1 MCLLTSADLHF
12 SKSRAVQQAPP
23 GLGRPTQ
30 SQHRG
35 VQVGPDGDLCSGAPS
50 APGYPTGSRAQAA
63 QCFGSRERGKHWK
76 RESSPPPPPRP
87 TLHHFPFS
95 LPRQVHYN
103 SPPLICKYALKKKS
117 AWIYE
122 RDSINSSTAA
132 LPFADGRKIFPPG
145 KAAGKRDMPC
155 KEPGTVLQE
164 DRRELRHT
172 GCEAT
177 AQNLLGPG
185 AWGEPWSLGPPGES
199 HLCISPSRKSTE
211 KAKQIGINWLANLQP
226 ASNLVGLFFFFCQ
239 HGETRCKFLF
249 LNLRYILTFNRPN
262 ICLFDNSFPSSL
274 PPQSLLLAGA
284 LQKVVL

>member
-103 SPPLICKYALKKKS
+103 SPPLICKYALKKRVRGFMN
-117 AWIYE
+117 A
-122 RDSINSSTAA
+122 TPLT
-132 LPFADGRKIFPPG
+132 LPLLRCPLLMGGRFSHLEK
-145 KAAGKRDMPC
+145 
-155 KEPGTVLQE
+155 LQE
-164 DRRELRHT
+164 REI
-172 GCEAT
+172 CPAKSP
-177 AQNLLGPG
+177 AQ
-185 AWGEPWSLGPPGES
+185 
-199 HLCISPSRKSTE
+199 CCKKTE
-211 KAKQIGINWLANLQP
+211 G
-226 ASNLVGLFFFFCQ
+226 S
-239 HGETRCKFLF
+239 
-249 LNLRYILTFNRPN
+249 
-262 ICLFDNSFPSSL
+262 
-274 PPQSLLLAGA
+274 
-284 LQKVVL
+284 